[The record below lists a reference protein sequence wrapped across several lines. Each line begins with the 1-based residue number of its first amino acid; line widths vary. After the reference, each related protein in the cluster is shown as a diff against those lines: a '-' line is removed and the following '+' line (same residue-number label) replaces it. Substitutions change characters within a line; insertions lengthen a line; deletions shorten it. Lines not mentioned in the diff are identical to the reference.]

1 MNTPGVIPVI
11 VLSVCMWGRPA
22 EAGFVDQ
29 PEAARVDTPPRQTAL
44 TEVIPVGL
52 ALSLRDQTA
61 VTLEGHILRQTGS
74 DKYVLHDGTGS
85 IEVRIA
91 DSCWPAHPV
100 TPGDRVRLEGRVSR
114 DWLSVDVEVRT
125 VKRLSGPGE
134 AGMR

>member
-11 VLSVCMWGRPA
+11 VLLVCMWGRPA
-22 EAGFVDQ
+22 EAGFVDP
-29 PEAARVDTPPRQTAL
+29 PEAAL

-74 DKYVLHDGTGS
+74 DKYVLHDGTGG